1 MDKII
6 EAVLT
11 SELSEEDAAKVK
23 AALEAVTSDPAVGT
37 VLRNPATGDVA
48 VRVHQY
54 AEFYWR
60 VYSTDD
66 RTWIE
71 TEPLVG
77 WDTVFAPV
85 SADARPAEAVKPTR
99 KRVAK

>member
-1 MDKII
+1 MDPKI
-6 EAVLT
+6 EAVLNA
-11 SELSEEDAAKVK
+11 ELSEEDAARVK
-23 AALEAVTSDPAVGT
+23 AALDAVTSDPAVGT

-60 VYSTDD
+60 IYATDD

-71 TEPLVG
+71 RDPLVG
-77 WDTVFAPV
+77 WDNLFQPV